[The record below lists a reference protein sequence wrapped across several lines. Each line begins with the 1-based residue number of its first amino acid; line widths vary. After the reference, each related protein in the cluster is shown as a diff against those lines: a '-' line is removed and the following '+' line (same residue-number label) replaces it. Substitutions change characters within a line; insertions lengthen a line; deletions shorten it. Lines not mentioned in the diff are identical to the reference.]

1 MVFFTMLPIICL
13 IMCVINAISGHLLII
28 WLQCDMSQAI
38 STSVVMFRYKTVPDS
53 MSQLACSWL
62 LVQNKHIM
70 GKNCHYLISG
80 GHVIVLL
87 IIANPLQGSLDI
99 WQKMVP
105 CITWSQLACSQSFV
119 QIIYFTH
126 TKDGHLLII

>member
-1 MVFFTMLPIICL
+1 MILFTMLPIIFSNYVCYTCNICTL
-13 IMCVINAISGHLLII
+13 VNHLASMWHGWSNFYLSCNVS
-28 WLQCDMSQAI
+28 L
-38 STSVVMFRYKTVPDS
+38 KKVPDS

-126 TKDGHLLII
+126 TKDGHLVII